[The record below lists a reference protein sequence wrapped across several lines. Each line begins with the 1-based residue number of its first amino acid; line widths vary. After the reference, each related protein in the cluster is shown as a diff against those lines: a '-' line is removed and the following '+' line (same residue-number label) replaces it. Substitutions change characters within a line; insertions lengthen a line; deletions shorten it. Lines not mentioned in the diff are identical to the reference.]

1 MMELILWRHAE
12 AEPGEPDIDRA
23 LTGKGMKQARK
34 MGGWLDRS
42 LPHHCRII
50 VSPARRTVQ
59 TADALGRKYKTSAAL
74 APDCRTEA
82 ILAAANWPDGR
93 EPVLIVGHQPTLGR
107 VAALLLAGVEQD
119 WALRKGSVL
128 WIARKNLE
136 GSSSN
141 YVKAALGPDLLCSFS
156 A

>member
-12 AEPGEPDIDRA
+12 AEPGEPDIDRP
-23 LTGKGMKQARK
+23 LTAKGMKQARK
-34 MGGWLDRS
+34 MASWLDRS

-50 VSPARRTVQ
+50 VSPATRTVQ
-59 TADALGRKYKTSAAL
+59 TADAIGRKYKTSAAL
-74 APDCRTEA
+74 APDCTAEA
-82 ILAAANWPDGR
+82 ILAAANWPDGK
-93 EPVLIVGHQPTLGR
+93 ETVLIVGHQPTLGR

-128 WIARKNLE
+128 WIARKTFE
-136 GSSSN
+136 GSSIN
-141 YVKAALGPDLLCSFS
+141 YIKAALGPDLLCAFN